1 MGLPFAE
8 DIKHYWQTS
17 QTSPDSWMKKTKDL
31 IEKMGGIVLADAY
44 GNDLVTGKA
53 AFMLTFEIE
62 GDNFKI
68 LWPVLPSRGKND
80 HAARI
85 QAVTLLHHDV
95 KAKCMKAAVFGARAA
110 FFSYCM
116 LPDGRTAVEASVPEL
131 AKGVPAMLRNKNYD
145 AAPQLEEGDVIDG
158 AVRENEPEVMG

>member
-8 DIKHYWQTS
+8 DVNYWQTS
-17 QTSPDSWMKKTKDL
+17 KSSPDSWMEKTKRL
-31 IEKMGGIVLADAY
+31 ILGLGGKVLME
-44 GNDLVTGKA
+44 GFGSEPMSGRS
-53 AFMLTFEIE
+53 AFMLAFEIK
-62 GDNFKI
+62 GDHFKI
-68 LWPVLPSRGKND
+68 VWPVLPSRGRNEG
-80 HAARI
+80 AARI
-85 QAVTLLHHDV
+85 QAATLIYHDT
-95 KAKCMKAAVFGARAA
+95 KAKCLSAVVLGARAA
-110 FFSYCM
+110 FFSYLM